1 MNKIH
6 DLLRLVARMRKA
18 QREAKKY
25 KMQSQVAAAEKLE
38 AEVDKEL
45 EQMGFEGAKIKQMR
59 LDALGSK
66 KTDEEKGTYATNTQ
80 T

>member
-1 MNKIH
+1 MSN
-6 DLLRLVARMRKA
+6 LQNFVRLVAKLRKA
-18 QREAKKY
+18 QKSAKKFG
-25 KMQSQVAAAEKLE
+25 MQSQVAAAEKLE

-59 LDALGSK
+59 LDALDPK
-66 KTDEEKGTYATNTQ
+66 KTDEEQGTYATNTQ